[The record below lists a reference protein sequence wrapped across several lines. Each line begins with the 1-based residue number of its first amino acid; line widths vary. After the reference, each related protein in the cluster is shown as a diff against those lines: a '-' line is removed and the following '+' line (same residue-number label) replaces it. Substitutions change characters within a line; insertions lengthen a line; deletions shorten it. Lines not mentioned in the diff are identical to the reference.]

1 MNDTVLDV
9 LDVLDVPVLF
19 GRFLVLNDIL
29 SEADIVQAA
38 RVQKE
43 LNSYSLFRLIELGT
57 LTIEDVTRARAYQWK
72 HMATFCEAADALGIL
87 ALNDCIAALKV
98 LAQQNIPLGE
108 VLVRQGK
115 MTPKALANA
124 LEKHR
129 LSCENNRADVVER
142 T

>member
-1 MNDTVLDV
+1 MTDDAMAF
-9 LDVLDVPVLF
+9 LDVPVLF

-29 SEADIVQAA
+29 SEAEIAQAA

-43 LNSYSLFRLIELGT
+43 LNAYPVFRLIEQRT
-57 LTIEDVTRARAYQWK
+57 LTFEDVTRARAYQWK
-72 HMATFCEAADALGIL
+72 HMATFCEAVDALGIL
-87 ALNDCIAALKV
+87 ALDDCTTAMKV
-98 LAQQNIPLGE
+98 LARQNIPLGE

-115 MTPKALANA
+115 MTPQALADA

-129 LSCENNRADVVER
+129 QSRESDRADVFDL

>member
-1 MNDTVLDV
+1 MNDDAMAF
-9 LDVLDVPVLF
+9 LDVPVLF
-19 GRFLVLNDIL
+19 GRFLVLHDIL
-29 SEADIVQAA
+29 SEAEIAQAA

-43 LNSYSLFRLIELGT
+43 LNAYPVFRLIEQGT

-72 HMATFCEAADALGIL
+72 HMATFCEAVDALRIL
-87 ALNDCIAALKV
+87 ALDDCTAAMKG
-98 LAQQNIPLGE
+98 LARQNIPLGE

-115 MTPKALANA
+115 MTPKALADA

-129 LSCENNRADVVER
+129 QSRASDRVDVVDL

>member
-9 LDVLDVPVLF
+9 PVVF
-19 GRFLVLNDIL
+19 GRFLVLHDNL
-29 SEADIVQAA
+29 SEAEIAQAA

-72 HMATFCEAADALGIL
+72 HMATFCEAVDALGIL
-87 ALNDCIAALKV
+87 ALNDCTAALKV

-129 LSCENNRADVVER
+129 QSWESSRADVVER